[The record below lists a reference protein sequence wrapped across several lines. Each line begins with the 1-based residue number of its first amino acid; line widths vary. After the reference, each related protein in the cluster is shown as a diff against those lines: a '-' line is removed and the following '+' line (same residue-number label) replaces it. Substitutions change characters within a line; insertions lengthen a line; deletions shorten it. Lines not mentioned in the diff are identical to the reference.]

1 MNPLIS
7 VCIPSYN
14 RASVLSALLDSI
26 VAQECSHFEIVI
38 CEDRSPEREKIHEI
52 VIRYQAGHPGLIR
65 YFENETNLG
74 YDGNLRRLIE
84 RASGQYCLF
93 MGNDDLMCRGAL
105 GAVAS
110 AVERYPNVGVFLRS
124 YATFDDSPEKIVQ
137 EFRYFPQEIFF
148 PAGEGTIATVFRR
161 SVVISGMAVHRERA
175 LQYAT
180 SRFDGSLLYQLYLVG
195 RILTGMNAVYL
206 PTILV
211 LYRNGG
217 IPDFG
222 NSAAEQGKFVP
233 REHTPES
240 SLHFMQS
247 MLDIVRDVEEQH
259 GIRIYSRILHDLGNY
274 SYPVLT
280 IQADKPLLVF
290 LSYAYRLA
298 LMGFWRSTMFY
309 VYVILL
315 TMFSPD
321 TIGRVIGYVKRRLGY
336 TPVLGKVYR
345 GRPV

>member
-1 MNPLIS
+1 VNPLIS

-14 RASVLSALLDSI
+14 RASVLPALLDSI
-26 VAQECSHFEIVI
+26 VAQGCPHFEIVI

-52 VIRYQAGHPGLIR
+52 VIRYQAGYPGLIR

-84 RASGQYCLF
+84 CASGRYCLF
-93 MGNDDLMCRGAL
+93 MGNDDLMCPGAL
-105 GAVAS
+105 SAVAS

-180 SRFDGSLLYQLYLVG
+180 SRFDGSLLYQLYLVA

-233 REHTPES
+233 KEHTPES
-240 SLHFMQS
+240 SLHFMQR
-247 MLDIVRDVEEQH
+247 MLDIVRRRTAWD
-259 GIRIYSRILHDLGNY
+259 SDL
-274 SYPVLT
+274 
-280 IQADKPLLVF
+280 
-290 LSYAYRLA
+290 
-298 LMGFWRSTMFY
+298 
-309 VYVILL
+309 
-315 TMFSPD
+315 
-321 TIGRVIGYVKRRLGY
+321 
-336 TPVLGKVYR
+336 
-345 GRPV
+345 

>member
-1 MNPLIS
+1 MRRPVS
-7 VCIPSYN
+7 
-14 RASVLSALLDSI
+14 
-26 VAQECSHFEIVI
+26 
-38 CEDRSPEREKIHEI
+38 EREKIRE
-52 VIRYQAGHPGLIR
+52 VVARCQDDHPGLIR
-65 YFENETNLG
+65 YHENDANLG
-74 YDGNLRRLIE
+74 YDGNLRRLVE
-84 RASGQYCLF
+84 RAFGQYCLF

-110 AVERYPNVGVFLRS
+110 ALERYPNVGVVVRS
-124 YATFDDSPEKIVQ
+124 YATFEESPEKIDQ
-137 EFRYFPQEIFF
+137 EFRYFPQETFF
-148 PAGEGTIATVFRR
+148 PAGEDTITTVFRR
-161 SVVISGMAVHRERA
+161 SVVISGMVVHRERA
-175 LQYAT
+175 LAYAT
-180 SRFDGSLLYQLYLVG
+180 GRFDGSLLYQLYLVA

-222 NSAAEQGKFVP
+222 NSAAEQGKFLP

-247 MLDIVRDVEEQH
+247 MLDIVRYVEEQH
-259 GIRIYSRILHDLGNY
+259 GVNIYRRILLDIGNY
-274 SYPVLT
+274 SFPVLT
-280 IQADKPLLVF
+280 IQADKPLRIF
-290 LSYAYRLA
+290 LWYAYRLA
-298 LMGFWRSTMFY
+298 VMGFWRSRMFY

-315 TMFSPD
+315 TVFPPD
-321 TIGRVIGYVKRRLGY
+321 ALGQIIGLIKKRLGY